1 MYFSQQVDKLFVPA
15 ARLMFSLAECVPWL
29 AVLLI
34 LSLAIIIPNLITIII
49 FLKNRSL
56 RKRSTYLMINLAVA
70 DMLVGVF
77 STDEFRYVG
86 VNLCNLWEDILPVKP
101 AVYVMRHFSVL
112 FPVASVTNI
121 SVISLERLHAT
132 FLPLRHRV
140 MQKWIYGLIVAI
152 IWVTAGLVSTGAVVI
167 EQFKRRSHYFYL
179 WNSFDLICLLIIA
192 VSYVSIVIKVR
203 CGAQPHHHGAASR
216 ERKLTMTLFIVTVV
230 SLLTW
235 LPFVIISFLY
245 FTTDIFS
252 SVSRIAFDRLN
263 LVLIIFYCANSLVNP
278 ILYAARMPDFRRT
291 LVALFRRRPQQ
302 LNQAPVIPLC
312 DM

>member
-1 MYFSQQVDKLFVPA
+1 MYLSQQVDKLFIPA
-15 ARLMFSLAECVPWL
+15 AKLMFSLAECVPWL
-29 AVLLI
+29 SVLLI
-34 LSLAIIIPNLITIII
+34 LSLAIIILNLITIIVFI
-49 FLKNRSL
+49 KTRNL
-56 RKRSTYLMINLAVA
+56 RKRSTYLMISLAVA
-70 DMLVGVF
+70 DMLAGVF
-77 STDEFRYVG
+77 FTDHFTQFG
-86 VNLCNLWEDILPVKP
+86 AKLCNLWEGILPVKLLVSIDFF
-101 AVYVMRHFSVL
+101 AFL
-112 FPVASVTNI
+112 FPFAAVTNI
-121 SVISLERLHAT
+121 SAISLERLHAT

-152 IWVTAGLVSTGAVVI
+152 IWVTAGLVSTGTVVLV
-167 EQFKRRSHYFYL
+167 QLKQQSHYFFL
-179 WNSFDLICLLIIA
+179 WNSFNLICLLIIA

-278 ILYAARMPDFRRT
+278 ILYAARMPDFRRA
-291 LVALFRRRPQQ
+291 LVALFRRQPQQ
-302 LNQAPVIPLC
+302 LNQAQVIPLR